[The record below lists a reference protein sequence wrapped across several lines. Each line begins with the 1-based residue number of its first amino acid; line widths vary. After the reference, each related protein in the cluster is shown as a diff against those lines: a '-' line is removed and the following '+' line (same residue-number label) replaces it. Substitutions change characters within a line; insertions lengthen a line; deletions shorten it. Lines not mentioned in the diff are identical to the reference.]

1 LGHQRDEWQ
10 KPDEVIVKKRIVAEV
25 TRYKKF
31 EASLLGQDINFEVGD
46 IDIKRYIKFLLK
58 DGNIEEKRE
67 IISYFEGRVT
77 LKQKRIEL
85 EVAR

>member
-1 LGHQRDEWQ
+1 MGHQRDEWQ

-31 EASLLGQDINFEVGD
+31 EASLLGQDLNFEVGD

-58 DGNIEEKRE
+58 DGMIEEKRN
-67 IISYFEGRVT
+67 IINCFNGKIV
-77 LKQKRIEL
+77 LNQKQIL
-85 EVAR
+85 LSQ

>member
-1 LGHQRDEWQ
+1 MGHQRDQWQ
-10 KPDEVIVKKRIVAEV
+10 KPDEVIVKKRIMAEV